1 MPSAVC
7 GNDSAP
13 NTPKECRAS
22 PRILWDFVDFCRAR
36 FKSEVTFA
44 PKLRAFSQLVH
55 VRIYEVAGI
64 PFALST
70 PTHKIGFPG
79 WPEPILDSVTGFGA
93 SIEKKGACTSP
104 LFRFVSSPAVDP
116 SDTMS
121 CHATTAPS
129 LNLASRLALSL
140 PPGAAS
146 SSSCFS
152 LRLCAVNCRVQA
164 KKMSGRWGH
173 RPLGRGG

>member
-1 MPSAVC
+1 MEALQESAASNGDVSQSRITILRSLLENVTYQDNEDIPSAVC
-7 GNDSAP
+7 GNDSVPKA
-13 NTPKECRAS
+13 PKECRAS

-104 LFRFVSSPAVDP
+104 LFRFVSSLRSVPRTP
-116 SDTMS
+116 
-121 CHATTAPS
+121 C
-129 LNLASRLALSL
+129 LAM
-140 PPGAAS
+140 P
-146 SSSCFS
+146 
-152 LRLCAVNCRVQA
+152 LRP
-164 KKMSGRWGH
+164 H
-173 RPLGRGG
+173 RSI